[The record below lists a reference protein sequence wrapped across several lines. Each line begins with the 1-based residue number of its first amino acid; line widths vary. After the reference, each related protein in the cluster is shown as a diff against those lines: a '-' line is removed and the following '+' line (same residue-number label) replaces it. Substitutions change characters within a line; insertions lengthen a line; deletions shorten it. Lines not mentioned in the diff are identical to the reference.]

1 MPISQFLLLP
11 LQRETRPESYLKART
26 TQGNNKYTLL
36 YIMRK
41 KSIKALLFALLSMPS
56 VVQGQTQMTLDQL
69 YSLADEQSQSIKTFK
84 TAIEASQLG
93 VEAAKAQRLPDIGAS
108 LSIGY
113 LGDGVLGDRDLT
125 GWQHIDNPHF
135 MNNFALRAQ
144 QVIYAGGAI
153 ESGVS
158 LAELAHKMAEL
169 DYTKNRQEIR
179 FIITS
184 HYLDLCRLQNRE
196 QVVEKNINLT
206 KRVIENMEAKRNQGN
221 ALKTDIT
228 RYELQL
234 ESLKLQFA
242 KLKDAEAIL
251 NHQLV
256 TMLHMPEGTVIVAD
270 YASLEKNVQLLNEN
284 DWQQIAATNNVGI
297 MQSETAVKI
306 NEKKVKLERSE
317 MMPKVAVV
325 AEEHFDGPITIE
337 VPVIDKN
344 FSYWFA
350 GVGVSYNI
358 SSLFK
363 SNKKLKQAKTALRQS
378 QEEVTLAREGINNA
392 VQATYTDY
400 LTAYKELQTQ
410 KKSVELAD
418 QCYDVTEKR
427 YNNGL
432 ALLTDML
439 DASNSKLSADLGLVD
454 ADINILFNYF
464 KLKYIS
470 HTL

>member
-1 MPISQFLLLP
+1 MLLLP
-11 LQRETRPESYLKART
+11 CLAWGQQRL
-26 TQGNNKYTLL
+26 
-36 YIMRK
+36 
-41 KSIKALLFALLSMPS
+41 
-56 VVQGQTQMTLDQL
+56 TLDHLLQ
-69 YSLADEQSQSIKTFK
+69 LADEQSVSIKSYS
-84 TAIEASQLG
+84 AAVESALHNEAS
-93 VEAAKAQRLPDIGAS
+93 AKATRLPDIDISAS
-108 LSIGY
+108 VGY

-158 LAELAHKMAEL
+158 LAELALRIAEL

-179 FIITS
+179 FLITS

-196 QVVEKNINLT
+196 KVVKKNIQLT
-206 KRVIENMEAKRNQGN
+206 ERVIGNMEARRNQGT

-234 ESLKLQFA
+234 ESLKLQLA
-242 KLKDAEAIL
+242 KLVDAQAIL
-251 NHQLV
+251 SHQLV
-256 TMLHMPEGTVIVAD
+256 TMLHMPSGTVITAD
-270 YASLEKNVQLLNEN
+270 YASLDKNTQLLTEK
-284 DWQQIAATNNVGI
+284 DWQAIAAANNVAI
-297 MQSETAVKI
+297 KQSETAMKI

-317 MMPKVAVV
+317 LLPKVAVV
-325 AEEHFDGPITIE
+325 AEEHFDGPITNE

-344 FSYWFA
+344 ISFWFA
-350 GVGVSYNI
+350 GIGVSYNI

-363 SNKKLKQAKTALRQS
+363 NNKKLKQAKTALRQS
-378 QEEVTLAREGINNA
+378 KEQVELAREGIDNA
-392 VQATYTDY
+392 IQATYTDY
-400 LTAYKELQTQ
+400 LTAFKELETQ

-418 QCYDVTEKR
+418 QCYNVTEKR

-454 ADINILFNYF
+454 ADINIIFNYF

>member
-1 MPISQFLLLP
+1 
-11 LQRETRPESYLKART
+11 
-26 TQGNNKYTLL
+26 
-36 YIMRK
+36 MRK

-56 VVQGQTQMTLDQL
+56 VVHGQTQMTLDQL
-69 YSLADEQSQSIKTFK
+69 YALADEQSQSIKTFK

-93 VEAAKAQRLPDIGAS
+93 VAAAKAQRLPDIGAS

-135 MNNFALRAQ
+135 MNNFALKAQ

-153 ESGVS
+153 ESGVA
-158 LAELAHKMAEL
+158 LAELGQRMAEL

-196 QVVEKNINLT
+196 QVVNKNILLT
-206 KRVIENMEAKRNQGN
+206 QRVIDNMEARRNQGT

-234 ESLKLQFA
+234 ESLKLQLT
-242 KLKDAEAIL
+242 KLKDAKSIL
-251 NHQLV
+251 SHQLV
-256 TMLHMPEGTVIVAD
+256 TMLHMPDGTVIAAD
-270 YASLEKNVQLLNEN
+270 YASLEKNAQVLAER
-284 DWQQIAATNNVGI
+284 DWQDIAAANNVGLK
-297 MQSETAVKI
+297 QSETAVKI
-306 NEKKVKLERSE
+306 NEKKVKLERSQQL
-317 MMPKVAVV
+317 PKIAVV
-325 AEEHFDGPITIE
+325 AEEHFDGPITTE

-344 FSYWFA
+344 ISYWFA

-378 QEEVTLAREGINNA
+378 QEQVTLAREGIDNA

-400 LTAYKELQTQ
+400 LTAFKELQTQ
-410 KKSVELAD
+410 RKSVELAD

-439 DASNSKLSADLGLVD
+439 DASNSKLSAELGLVD
-454 ADINILFNYF
+454 ADINILFNFF